1 MLKRSNIVWMKVVGL
16 IFLAVLFPA
25 ALSAKTNEATRVTL
39 KNGLRVVVVRNQLA
53 PVASIYLNYL
63 VGGDETPAGFPGMA
77 HAQEHMAFRGCSGL
91 TGDQT
96 AAIFAQLGGD
106 NNADTQQNI
115 TQYFVTVSSADLEVA
130 LHLGATCMQEISDS
144 QAQWDQERGA
154 IEQEVARDLSDPEY
168 KMVMR
173 LNQDLFRGTPYEHDP
188 LGTKASF
195 DATTGAMLKKF
206 YTDWYAPNNAILV
219 IVGDVDPQ
227 KTIAQVKQLY
237 GNIQRRSTPPRPQVN
252 LRPVVAE
259 SFTLPSDSPYVL
271 TAMAF
276 RMPGTDSPDYAAAR
290 VLADVLAS
298 QRGDIY
304 GLVPAGK
311 ALDAGF
317 QLAETFRKASMAVAY
332 AMLPVGS
339 NAVPIDR
346 ALRDILANYASK
358 GVPAD
363 LVEAA
368 KRSEIASAEFQ
379 RNSIPGL
386 GSLWSQALAAEG
398 RRSPQDDVDAI
409 KKVTL
414 DDVNR
419 VARQYLTQNAIT
431 ATLVPQPSG
440 QPVAAK
446 GFGGAEK
453 LTSQPTKPVSLPDW
467 AQSALSRLEV
477 PNWNLHPADMTLANG
492 LRLIVQTE
500 KSTPTVSVIGEVR
513 QQPDL
518 EVPTGK
524 EGLDSVVGG
533 LFSYGTTSLDRIAF
547 QKALDDIAAEESA
560 GAQFS
565 LQVLKQHFDRGVQLL
580 ADNELHPR
588 FPDEAF
594 KVVQQQAAAS
604 VAGELKS
611 PGYLAQRAMLF
622 GLLPE
627 DDPQLREPTPET
639 VRTLNL
645 NDVKSYYAKAFRP
658 DLTTVVVIG
667 DVTAEEAR
675 ATIEKYFGG
684 WQATGPK
691 PLTDLPPVPANQPT
705 ARNVPD
711 PARVQDAVELAEE
724 LPMTRF
730 NPDYYPL
737 EVGNHVLGG
746 GFYATRLYRDLREQ
760 NGYVYYISNEL
771 QAARTRSIF
780 AVKYECAPDNVSK
793 ARALVVRDLKQ
804 MQAENV
810 GPAELQLAKAL
821 LLRQIPLAEGSE
833 SRVARGLL
841 QRAAMGLPLDEP
853 VRAARIYDSVT
864 AEQVRNAFVKW
875 IRPED
880 FVQVVRGPA
889 PQ

>member
-1 MLKRSNIVWMKVVGL
+1 
-16 IFLAVLFPA
+16 
-25 ALSAKTNEATRVTL
+25 
-39 KNGLRVVVVRNQLA
+39 
-53 PVASIYLNYL
+53 
-63 VGGDETPAGFPGMA
+63 
-77 HAQEHMAFRGCSGL
+77 
-91 TGDQT
+91 
-96 AAIFAQLGGD
+96 
-106 NNADTQQNI
+106 
-115 TQYFVTVSSADLEVA
+115 
-130 LHLGATCMQEISDS
+130 
-144 QAQWDQERGA
+144 
-154 IEQEVARDLSDPEY
+154 
-168 KMVMR
+168 
-173 LNQDLFRGTPYEHDP
+173 
-188 LGTKASF
+188 
-195 DATTGAMLKKF
+195 
-206 YTDWYAPNNAILV
+206 
-219 IVGDVDPQ
+219 
-227 KTIAQVKQLY
+227 
-237 GNIQRRSTPPRPQVN
+237 
-252 LRPVVAE
+252 
-259 SFTLPSDSPYVL
+259 
-271 TAMAF
+271 
-276 RMPGTDSPDYAAAR
+276 
-290 VLADVLAS
+290 
-298 QRGDIY
+298 
-304 GLVPAGK
+304 
-311 ALDAGF
+311 
-317 QLAETFRKASMAVAY
+317 
-332 AMLPVGS
+332 
-339 NAVPIDR
+339 
-346 ALRDILANYASK
+346 
-358 GVPAD
+358 
-363 LVEAA
+363 
-368 KRSEIASAEFQ
+368 
-379 RNSIPGL
+379 
-386 GSLWSQALAAEG
+386 
-398 RRSPQDDVDAI
+398 
-409 KKVTL
+409 
-414 DDVNR
+414 
-419 VARQYLTQNAIT
+419 
-431 ATLVPQPSG
+431 
-440 QPVAAK
+440 
-446 GFGGAEK
+446 
-453 LTSQPTKPVSLPDW
+453 
-467 AQSALSRLEV
+467 
-477 PNWNLHPADMTLANG
+477 MTLANG

-513 QQPDL
+513 QQPVL

-588 FPDEAF
+588 FPEEAF

-622 GLLPE
+622 GLLPG

-645 NDVKSYYAKAFRP
+645 NDVKSYHAKAFRP
-658 DLTTVVVIG
+658 DLTTIVVIG

-691 PLTDLPPVPANQPT
+691 PLTDLPPVPANKPT

-771 QAARTRSIF
+771 QASRTRSIF

-793 ARALVVRDLKQ
+793 ARALVERDLKQ

-841 QRAAMGLPLDEP
+841 QRAVMGLPLDEP